1 MEYSVS
7 REFWFSLLPLIIIN
21 GYGFVALFIF
31 AFIRRRR
38 KLTEAEIKKLGDS
51 KPLPLFLREY
61 WLWVIGPVERFFI
74 RHGIKP
80 NTITAFSVFLA
91 IVSGYFYFRGWW
103 GLAGWT
109 LIASATC
116 DIFDG
121 RVARATKTETRSGAF
136 FDSTLDRY
144 SEAFTFMGILGYYQG
159 SWIFWVTF
167 LAFTGSMMISYTRA
181 RSEGLGMDIWKG
193 YMQRP
198 ERIAYLGIGSIFSPI
213 LVFMTHKW
221 LGTQQYIVIFV
232 LIVIAIFSNYVVL
245 KRIKLILEKYN
256 QPI

>member
-7 REFWFSLLPLIIIN
+7 REFWFGLLPLIIIN
-21 GYGFVALFIF
+21 GCFFAALAVF
-31 AFIRRRR
+31 AIIRKRK
-38 KLTEAEIKKLGDS
+38 KLTEAELKKLGDS

-61 WLWVIGPVERFFI
+61 WAWVIGPAERFFI

-109 LIASATC
+109 LIASGTC
-116 DIFDG
+116 DMFDG
-121 RVARATKTETRSGAF
+121 RIARATKTETRSGAF

-181 RSEGLGMDIWKG
+181 RSEGLQMEIYKG
-193 YMQRP
+193 FMQRP
-198 ERIAYLGIGSIFSPI
+198 ERIAYIGISSIISPI
-213 LVFMTHKW
+213 LVSIYHEW
-221 LGTQQYIVIFV
+221 WGTDQHLVIFV
-232 LIVIAIFSNYVVL
+232 LVLIAVASNYVVL
-245 KRIKLILEKYN
+245 KRINFILEKYN
-256 QPI
+256 TPI